1 MIVNDD
7 VYCCCPFKLKEQNK
21 KRMKLYVEDKI
32 FATRLEHEF
41 LRLLIENVWS

>member
-7 VYCCCPFKLKEQNK
+7 VYCCCPSKLKEQNK
-21 KRMKLYVEDKI
+21 KRMKLYVEER
-32 FATRLEHEF
+32 FCTRLEHEF